1 MGRRV
6 DRGARLPW
14 DLGGH
19 PLFLTCHLLTVLA
32 TSFTVRERYGSWVG
46 GADQGLF
53 SGGVAKD
60 SV

>member
-1 MGRRV
+1 M

-19 PLFLTCHLLTVLA
+19 SLFLTCHLLMVLE
-32 TSFTVRERYGSWVG
+32 TSFTVRECYRYWVG
-46 GADQGLF
+46 GADQGFL